1 MGFFSDVG
9 DAFSDIGN
17 KTGGF
22 FQGAYDKISP
32 VVSKIGNKAGDILDK
47 SLQRI
52 DRMNEAATNA
62 FEGLGNL
69 LNSPVLLVIG
79 GCVVLYI
86 ITQA

>member
-1 MGFFSDVG
+1 MGFLDDVG
-9 DAFSDIGN
+9 DAFGDMGN
-17 KTGGF
+17 KVGGF
-22 FQGAYDKISP
+22 FSGAYDKISP

-52 DRMNEAATNA
+52 DRMNEAATKA
-62 FEGLGNL
+62 FEGIGDL

-86 ITQA
+86 ITQN